1 MAAVAEYGHDL
12 AMWSVSRGP
21 AHTVGATDV
30 DAVRQHMIEAVHDG
44 AIVILHDGIGRS
56 AWEWSGT
63 DDDLVRQR
71 RTEVEALPAVIER
84 YLADGY
90 EFVSVSDL
98 IARPTG

>member
-1 MAAVAEYGHDL
+1 MTALVEG
-12 AMWSVSRGP
+12 VSGQVVEQPITARDG
-21 AHTVGATDV
+21 
-30 DAVRQHMIEAVHDG
+30 VHDG
-44 AIVILHDGIGRS
+44 AIIIFHDGIGRS

-98 IARPTG
+98 IDRRTG